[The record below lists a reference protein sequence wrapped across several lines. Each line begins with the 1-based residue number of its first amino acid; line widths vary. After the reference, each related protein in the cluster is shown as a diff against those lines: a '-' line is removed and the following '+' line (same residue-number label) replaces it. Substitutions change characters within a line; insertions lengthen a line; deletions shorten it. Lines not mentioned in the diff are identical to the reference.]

1 MTGPVVAAALGGLVG
16 FGALLVVFGLRG
28 VVLLAGPA
36 RCRRATRSILVLAAG
51 AAAAG
56 AVTWWWTGWPVLGS
70 WAVVAVLVLPS
81 VLRGS
86 GRHHAE
92 IRRVEAIA
100 AWTEQLRDT
109 LAGANGLEH
118 AVAATA
124 KVAPDPLA
132 PEVGRLA
139 ARLAYETLG
148 RSLRA
153 FADEVDHPTCDFVVA
168 GLVTA
173 AEQEARELSP
183 LLGELSAAARAEAQ
197 VRARVWAGRARTRT
211 SVRVI
216 GACVV
221 LFAVGLL
228 LFDRAYLEPY
238 GSTGGQAVLVVIG
251 SLFAGALVAMDRMAR
266 IALPE
271 RFVARRV
278 GSP

>member
-1 MTGPVVAAALGGLVG
+1 VSGPLVVGGLGALSG
-16 FGALLVVFGLRG
+16 FGALLVVFGARG
-28 VVLLAGPA
+28 VGILHVSP
-36 RCRRATRSILVLAAG
+36 RSTRATGSSLALVAGALAAG
-51 AAAAG
+51 AAC
-56 AVTWWWTGWPVLGS
+56 WWWTRWPVLGA
-70 WAVVAVLVLPS
+70 WAVVAVLALPS

-132 PEVGRLA
+132 GEVGRLA
-139 ARLAYETLG
+139 ARLAYEPLS

-153 FADEVDHPTCDFVVA
+153 FAAEVDHPTCDFVVA

-183 LLGELSAAARAEAQ
+183 LLSELSAAARAEAQ

-228 LFDRAYLEPY
+228 LFDRTYLAPY
-238 GSTGGQAVLVVIG
+238 ASRGGQLVLVAIG
-251 SLFAGALVAMDRMAR
+251 CLFAGALVAMDRMGR
-266 IALPE
+266 IVLPE
-271 RFVARRV
+271 RFVARP
-278 GSP
+278 GGPS